1 MKKEFEFSVEEMQ
14 QQIPEVFC
22 KLKNIDWNNVLYC
35 KADGSYTW
43 IILENNMR
51 VKHAE
56 RLGLVCKILPIEYFN
71 RCHNKFAVN
80 LDKIS
85 RIRTSKHPGVLFRD
99 NIFIPISRR
108 KKNDLE
114 KLFEKYPVLK

>member
-1 MKKEFEFSVEEMQ
+1 MERNSDFIVEETQ
-14 QQIPEVFC
+14 QHIPEVFC

-35 KADGSYTW
+35 KAEGSYTW
-43 IILENNMR
+43 IIFENNTK

-56 RLGLVCKILPIEYFN
+56 RLGLVCNKLSKEYFH
-71 RCHNKFAVN
+71 RFHDKFAVN

-99 NIFIPISRR
+99 NIFIPVSRR
-108 KKNDLE
+108 KKNELE
-114 KLFEKYPVLK
+114 KLIEKYPVLK